1 MSIFSWFC
9 AAGGLLVCLAFLDA
23 LSDYRIP
30 TSNRFTTTLASP
42 VWSPT
47 PKNAPVRSK
56 DRTSRAPVTAV
67 EIGWCPA
74 PGIPLDNRNVSR
86 NLGRNHPIPCPSLVP
101 SRRVARE
108 QVRARE
114 QRANPYEHYR
124 EILLVN
130 SLSRGV
136 FSRGRGFESSRP
148 DIALNRMR
156 STKLFPADSLAL

>member
-47 PKNAPVRSK
+47 PKNARRCGPKTELVGLLF
-56 DRTSRAPVTAV
+56 
-67 EIGWCPA
+67 GWCPA

-86 NLGRNHPIPCPSLVP
+86 NLGRNHPIPCPSRVP

-108 QVRARE
+108 QMRARE